1 MSNLTMGSL
10 FSGSGGFELAAT
22 ILGINPIWA
31 SEIEPSSIL
40 VTKKNFPSLVHLGDI
55 SKINGSKITPV
66 DIITFGSPCQDL
78 SIAGRRNGL
87 DGSKSNLFYEAIRVI
102 KEMRE
107 GTNGKYP
114 KIIIWENVCGA
125 FSSSKGEDFR
135 QVLEQISK
143 IKDENISIPKSR
155 KWQHAGNIVEEN
167 FSIAW
172 RVLDAQY
179 FGVSQRRKRIF
190 LIADFT
196 TSGAGEILFNEESL
210 PRYFTAFRTKK
221 QKTTRSVETS
231 SNVTEYCLMDQGGKR
246 MDVTLNQTG
255 TLRAQ
260 ANHPPLIFENHGQ
273 DSRYKGPIDI
283 TPTLS
288 SSLGTGGNNQ
298 PFVVENIANF
308 DVRFTSL
315 NTKNKRHKV
324 YETTTSRT
332 LDTGGNNP
340 NANQGGVA
348 IVSVYS
354 TSKNSHHTSATK
366 NQTSPLVA
374 SDYKDPPI
382 VNDMYRV
389 RRITPLECCRLQ
401 GFPDYWCER
410 IEIENP
416 TEEDLVFWRK
426 IFEIQRKLKN
436 GKKQKTD
443 NNVKAWLK
451 NPYLDTAQYKMWGNG
466 VALPCV
472 LYVLSGVK
480 SYLEK
485 N

>member
-1 MSNLTMGSL
+1 MENIQRLSFGKMSV
-10 FSGSGGFELAAT
+10 
-22 ILGINPIWA
+22 
-31 SEIEPSSIL
+31 EPSQVQREKTSDKCL
-40 VTKKNFPSLVHLGDI
+40 NKSQKSKTKTYQYLNLENGNMQEISWKKISVSL
-55 SKINGSKITPV
+55 
-66 DIITFGSPCQDL
+66 
-78 SIAGRRNGL
+78 
-87 DGSKSNLFYEAIRVI
+87 
-102 KEMRE
+102 
-107 GTNGKYP
+107 
-114 KIIIWENVCGA
+114 
-125 FSSSKGEDFR
+125 GE
-135 QVLEQISK
+135 SWTH
-143 IKDENISIPKSR
+143 NISEYPRDVKES
-155 KWQHAGNIVEEN
+155 
-167 FSIAW
+167 F
-172 RVLDAQY
+172 L
-179 FGVSQRRKRIF
+179 SQILQQVVQEKYYLTKR
-190 LIADFT
+190 ACQ
-196 TSGAGEILFNEESL
+196 GILQRSEQS
-210 PRYFTAFRTKK
+210 
-221 QKTTRSVETS
+221 TRSVETS
-231 SNVTEYCLMDQGGKR
+231 SRITEYCLMDQGGKR

-340 NANQGGVA
+340 NVNQGGVA

-366 NQTSPLVA
+366 NKTSPLVA
-374 SDYKDPPI
+374 SDYKDPSI

-443 NNVKAWLK
+443 NNVKAWLR
-451 NPYLDTAQYKMWGNG
+451 NPYSDSAQYKMWGNG

-480 SYLEK
+480 SYLE
-485 N
+485 